1 MKTCEEMIDPGVSS
15 RSNEMAHNILIGN
28 AKAEAEV
35 CLNLTN
41 LSIEEK
47 NLILKVLERDKLIQ
61 KEISDQL
68 RLSQT
73 KDLSNAKSE
82 PSPRERTEGTF

>member
-1 MKTCEEMIDPGVSS
+1 MIAYERIKSQVSS
-15 RSNEMAHNILIGN
+15 RSNEIANNILIGN

-35 CLNLTN
+35 YLNLTN

-61 KEISDQL
+61 NEI
-68 RLSQT
+68 
-73 KDLSNAKSE
+73 KSHKNE
-82 PSPRERTEGTF
+82 LPNFTLFG